1 MVTALY
7 FPIICVFF
15 ITIFNVI
22 LIDIIKFVLEHMDGS
37 NWLLEEQLNTIYIFE
52 NDQIFFG
59 YEIMDFEK
67 TIQNGTF
74 QVRKPYIIS
83 QHHDQKHF
91 KNVHHHIYTRN
102 EIKWLSDFKAS
113 LLNTEKSISLRDAIT
128 PEMQESDNLDKE
140 LKIVCDVI
148 PSKPLTNTQLKQLI
162 DIINEAYDYDVKLKE
177 EQEHQQLVQRYQKAN
192 YTKTHRDTSNTG
204 IKDMRNYVT
213 KLQQDEDYFKE
224 KIETYHQ
231 QMQTILTKEESD

>member
-1 MVTALY
+1 MTVLY
-7 FPIICVFF
+7 FPIICIFFTIVFS
-15 ITIFNVI
+15 VI
-22 LIDIIKFVLEHMDGS
+22 LIDIIKFLFEHMDGS
-37 NWLLEEQLNTIYIFE
+37 NWLLEDQLNTIYIFE
-52 NDQIFFG
+52 NNQIFFG

-91 KNVHHHIYTRN
+91 KTLYHHIYPRN

-128 PEMQESDNLDKE
+128 PEMQESDNLNKE

-148 PSKPLTNTQLKQLI
+148 PSKPLTNTQLNQLI
-162 DIINEAYDYDVKLKE
+162 DIINEAHDYDVKLKE
-177 EQEHQQLVQRYQKAN
+177 EQERQQLVQRYQKAN
-192 YTKTHRDTSNTG
+192 YTKTHRDMSNTG
-204 IKDMRNYVT
+204 VKDMRNYVT
-213 KLQQDEDYFKE
+213 KLQQDEDHFKE
-224 KIETYHQ
+224 KIETYYQ